1 MALSGG
7 QEKHSNINYF
17 AAATAR
23 VITDIPALSGCQTLN
38 LVVFK
43 LSGWYSSS
51 PTALS
56 SVLRGAELIHF
67 DHVMMWHDE
76 RQDSG

>member
-1 MALSGG
+1 VALSGW

-17 AAATAR
+17 AAVTAG
-23 VITDIPALSGCQTLN
+23 VITNIPTLSGSQMLN
-38 LVVFK
+38 LIVFK
-43 LSGWYSSS
+43 LYEWYSSS
-51 PTALS
+51 PTAVS